1 MQTPSSLPSPSCLSD
16 AFRAVN
22 AVLEPLV
29 RAGLGSP
36 WLWPTGLIVVET
48 RGPVTGRA
56 LSVPLVATRL
66 GDLLV
71 ASTVRPDAHWVRN
84 LASRPSAQV
93 WLCGRPR
100 DVIATVLRPGAPA
113 PDPAAIP
120 ESSRALTAMLAP
132 WAERVGLSFA
142 IFSPRDS
149 S

>member
-1 MQTPSSLPSPSCLSD
+1 MSTLPSLLSPSCLSD

-22 AVLEPLV
+22 AVMEPLV

-48 RGPVTGRA
+48 TGRVTGRA

-100 DVIATVLRPGAPA
+100 DVVATVLLPGAPA
-113 PDPAAIP
+113 LDPAVISGPA
-120 ESSRALTAMLAP
+120 RALAAMLAP
-132 WAERVGLSFA
+132 WAEGLGLSVA
-142 IFSPRDS
+142 IFSPRDRS
-149 S
+149 